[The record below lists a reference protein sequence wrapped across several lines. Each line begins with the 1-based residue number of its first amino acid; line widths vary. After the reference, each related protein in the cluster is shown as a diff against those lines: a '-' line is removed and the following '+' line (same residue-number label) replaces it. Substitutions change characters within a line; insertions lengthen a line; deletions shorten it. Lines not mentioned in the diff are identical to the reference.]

1 MTSRS
6 PNRQPETPGSAAG
19 LDEIDLRLIAA
30 LQKDGRLP
38 FRELAAKVGVSESGA
53 RRRYKRLVASGLL
66 RVVGVVDVVALG
78 FVRAE
83 IGVRVKGASVSD
95 VARALAALPE
105 VDWVATCVGSVDID
119 VNLICADH
127 RRLVDL
133 IDRGVRATPGVDSAE
148 TTLVA
153 NVVKD
158 DYRMLDIA
166 RQAAE
171 E

>member
-1 MTSRS
+1 MSLP
-6 PNRQPETPGSAAG
+6 PNRQADAPGGVAG
-19 LDEIDLRLIAA
+19 LDEIDLRLVAA
-30 LQKDGRLP
+30 LQEEGRLP
-38 FRELAAKVGVSESGA
+38 FRELAQKVGVSESAA

-95 VARALAALPE
+95 VARALAELPE
-105 VDWVATCVGSVDID
+105 VDWVATCVGRFDID
-119 VNLICADH
+119 VNVICADH
-127 RRLVDL
+127 RRLADL

-148 TTLVA
+148 MTLVA
-153 NVVKD
+153 NIVKD